1 MTSAQ
6 LYAALAPLQLGA
18 VVPEEAYIA
27 GYADGQRPRWTVVA
41 REDLDA
47 GGVRLELRDPDNGD
61 MFDEARL
68 VVVAFPAKV
77 LRTPVQS
84 CARDGA
90 AVVAGKLCDLAQ
102 QARYTHKQ
110 RGGA

>member
-1 MTSAQ
+1 MTVSE
-6 LYAALAPLQLGA
+6 LYAALARLHPGDETPA
-18 VVPEEAYIA
+18 DVYVAD
-27 GYADGQRPRWTVVA
+27 YADGRRPRWTVAA

-47 GGVRLELRDPDNGD
+47 SGVRLELRDPDNGD

-77 LRTPVQS
+77 LRTPVQAV
-84 CARDGA
+84 ARDGA

-102 QARYTHKQ
+102 QGRYAAR

>member
-1 MTSAQ
+1 MTSAR
-6 LYAALAPLQLGA
+6 LYAALAALQPGA
-18 VVPEEAYIA
+18 AAPDAAYIA
-27 GYADGQRPRWTVVA
+27 DYADGRRPRWTVVA

-61 MFDEARL
+61 LFDEAR
-68 VVVAFPAKV
+68 VVVLAFPAKV
-77 LRTPVQS
+77 LRTPVQA
-84 CARDGA
+84 CARDGS

-102 QARYTHKQ
+102 QARYTRKQ

>member
-6 LYAALAPLQLGA
+6 LYAALAALQPGA
-18 VVPEEAYIA
+18 EAPATAYIA
-27 GYADGQRPRWTVVA
+27 DYADGQRPRWTVVA
-41 REDLDA
+41 RQDLDA

-61 MFDEARL
+61 LFDEAR
-68 VVVAFPAKV
+68 VVVLAFPAKV
-77 LRTPVQS
+77 LRTPIQA

-102 QARYTHKQ
+102 QARFTSKQ